1 MKPYDLII
9 RNATIQTM
17 DECNRVID
25 HGTVAIRGDM
35 IAWLGPGDPPDNV
48 QALQEIDADG
58 MILLPGFVDTHI
70 HIFQSFLKG
79 LGADHRLIEWLNLS
93 ALPYGR
99 IMTPRQH
106 RLAAQLAC
114 MEALK
119 SGCTSIC
126 DTTLRLKQRKI
137 RIRILSWRTPALKA
151 CNPLESAAYSSE
163 PFRIPARNMAC
174 PRNS

>member
-79 LGADHRLIEWLNLS
+79 LGADHRLL
-93 ALPYGR
+93 G
-99 IMTPRQH
+99 M
-106 RLAAQLAC
+106 
-114 MEALK
+114 
-119 SGCTSIC
+119 
-126 DTTLRLKQRKI
+126 D
-137 RIRILSWRTPALKA
+137 
-151 CNPLESAAYSSE
+151 
-163 PFRIPARNMAC
+163 
-174 PRNS
+174 